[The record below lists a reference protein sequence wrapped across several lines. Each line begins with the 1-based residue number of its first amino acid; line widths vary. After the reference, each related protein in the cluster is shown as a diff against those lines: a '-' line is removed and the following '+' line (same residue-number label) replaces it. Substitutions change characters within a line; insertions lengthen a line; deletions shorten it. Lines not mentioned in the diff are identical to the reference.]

1 MTIPASWHW
10 CHRLSLRGCNQG
22 GIAPGVRPLVSII
35 CTDCM
40 LFKYKDNVYTKH
52 RYLFDC
58 RSARIHEI
66 YEQYLCSL
74 CRLLAA
80 RATLPAWGAAGI
92 GAQKLLSFFWLL
104 ARIDMDRYAN
114 ATNLILKMPPAL
126 LHCRAMYLCA
136 FFPCVFCNY
145 GRITNGLLSLHT
157 HTLTENQFAL
167 HVIVASAVGCLP
179 TYLRLSAQS
188 LISINYGNCC

>member
-1 MTIPASWHW
+1 M
-10 CHRLSLRGCNQG
+10 
-22 GIAPGVRPLVSII
+22 
-35 CTDCM
+35 CTQNTDIF
-40 LFKYKDNVYTKH
+40 LIVVVLVYT
-52 RYLFDC
+52 RYTSSIFAVC
-58 RSARIHEI
+58 ARGGTCNPSRS
-66 YEQYLCSL
+66 
-74 CRLLAA
+74 
-80 RATLPAWGAAGI
+80 GAAGR
-92 GAQKLLSFFWLL
+92 GAQKLLPFFWLL

-126 LHCRAMYLCA
+126 LHCGGMHLCA
-136 FFPCVFCNY
+136 FFPRVFCNY

-188 LISINYGNCC
+188 LISINYGNCWRKKKKRHVRKYQSFMARFGSPLKLSTNANHLWLAGYG